1 MVEDNGQMTV
11 STNAAKRSRW
21 RFSSAIML
29 GALMPMSLVP
39 TGCAATD
46 DYAEVQSP
54 PQPSESPA
62 IVEQA
67 LPEATRLALQTCAK
81 EHAAKLSKHSYE
93 IAFELEVTDT
103 GEIDEIKTKGN
114 RLDHTELETCMTDAL
129 KVLSVGDYLRPSD
142 SLTSPA
148 EPQSISSSSRALL
161 GTTALLPQAI
171 RLAPIVIAA
180 PGGVII
186 VVAVVIV
193 VAVAVLLPKSPKR
206 SKDECD
212 EEEKWATENCAKW
225 LAKPN
230 PHVEVVGPSKTME
243 ESIFN
248 NVSEDCGGKPR
259 DWVSPGRPGRRF

>member
-1 MVEDNGQMTV
+1 MT

-21 RFSSAIML
+21 RFTSAIVL

-54 PQPSESPA
+54 PQPSEAPT

-67 LPEATRLALQTCAK
+67 LPEATRSSLQACAK

-103 GEIDEIKTKGN
+103 GEIDEIKVKGN
-114 RLDHTELETCMTDAL
+114 RLDHMELETCMTDAL
-129 KVLSVGDYLRPSD
+129 KVLSVSDYLRPSD

-180 PGGVII
+180 PGGIT
-186 VVAVVIV
+186 IV
-193 VAVAVLLPKSPKR
+193 VAVAIVVVAAVALGKL
-206 SKDECD
+206 SKECQKQWD
-212 EEEKWATENCAKW
+212 DARKICEKWIASPGGKRGLTGGYTDVENCARGRVDERCKGNEIDW
-225 LAKPN
+225 
-230 PHVEVVGPSKTME
+230 
-243 ESIFN
+243 
-248 NVSEDCGGKPR
+248 GKQ
-259 DWVSPGRPGRRF
+259 GRPGRRY